1 MLVARNNGACGSD
14 AKNRQRPH
22 RSSARLATIVKF
34 RINETLRI
42 GAVGKPHLPGEGS
55 VSLFLGFTIIKKMRN
70 ILAVCTKELYTYF
83 VSPIA
88 YFVCF
93 VFTAIS
99 GFLFSILIISASNVG
114 GTGGYVM
121 ETLFGNMAIVL
132 LFFTPVLTMKLF
144 AEERKSGTIELLLT
158 SPITD
163 GQVVLGKFLASCT
176 LVLIMLGLTLLFPLL
191 TQRFGYLDSG
201 LLISGYLGIILISA
215 SFLSL
220 GLLMSS
226 MCKNQLVAA
235 LTSFGIL
242 ITLWVIGSLAARGG
256 PIAKFLS
263 YLSLPEHYRDFSRGI
278 ILLKD
283 VIFYIS
289 FTCVCLFATFKS
301 IESSKWR

>member
-1 MLVARNNGACGSD
+1 M
-14 AKNRQRPH
+14 K
-22 RSSARLATIVKF
+22 
-34 RINETLRI
+34 
-42 GAVGKPHLPGEGS
+42 
-55 VSLFLGFTIIKKMRN
+55 N

-93 VFTAIS
+93 VFIAIS
-99 GFLFSILIISASNVG
+99 GFLFSSILITYSSQG
-114 GTGGYVM
+114 GTGAAVM
-121 ETLFGNMAIVL
+121 GTLFGNMAIIL

-163 GQVVLGKFLASCT
+163 GQVVLGKFFASIS
-176 LVLIMLGLTLLFPLL
+176 LMLIMLGLTLLFPFL
-191 TQRFGYLDSG
+191 TQRFGHLDVG
-201 LLISGYLGIILISA
+201 ILLSGYLGVILISA
-215 SFLSL
+215 AFLAL

-242 ITLWVIGSLAARGG
+242 ITLWVIGTLSTRGG
-256 PIAKFLS
+256 AITNFLS
-263 YLSLPEHYRDFSRGI
+263 YLSLSEHYRNFARGVI
-278 ILLKD
+278 PLKD
-283 VIFYIS
+283 VVYYIS
-289 FTCVCLFATFKS
+289 FTSVCLFATFKS

>member
-1 MLVARNNGACGSD
+1 
-14 AKNRQRPH
+14 
-22 RSSARLATIVKF
+22 
-34 RINETLRI
+34 
-42 GAVGKPHLPGEGS
+42 
-55 VSLFLGFTIIKKMRN
+55 MRN

-99 GFLFSILIISASNVG
+99 GFLFSLLLISVSGQEAGS
-114 GTGGYVM
+114 GTQVM
-121 ETLFGNMAIVL
+121 GTLFGNMAIIL

-163 GQVVLGKFLASCT
+163 GQVVLGKFLASWA
-176 LVLIMLGLTLLFPLL
+176 LLLIMLALTLFFPLL
-191 TQRFGYLDSG
+191 ARRFGPLDG
-201 LLISGYLGIILISA
+201 GTLLSGYLGVTLIGS
-215 SFLSL
+215 SFLAL

-242 ITLWVIGSLAARGG
+242 ITLWVIGSLSSQYGAVG
-256 PIAKFLS
+256 KFLS
-263 YLSLPEHYRDFSRGI
+263 YLSLLEHYSDFARGVI
-278 ILLKD
+278 VLKD
-283 VIFYIS
+283 VIYHVS
-289 FTCVCLFATFKS
+289 FTGVCLFATFKS

>member
-1 MLVARNNGACGSD
+1 
-14 AKNRQRPH
+14 
-22 RSSARLATIVKF
+22 
-34 RINETLRI
+34 
-42 GAVGKPHLPGEGS
+42 
-55 VSLFLGFTIIKKMRN
+55 MRN
-70 ILAVCTKELYTYF
+70 ILAVCSKELYTYF

-93 VFTAIS
+93 VFIAIS
-99 GFLFSILIISASNVG
+99 GFLFSIMLITASGQG
-114 GTGGYVM
+114 GTGAFVI
-121 ETLFGNMAIVL
+121 EKLFSSMAIIL

-163 GQVVLGKFLASCT
+163 GQVVLGKFLASFT
-176 LVLIMLGLTLLFPLL
+176 LVLIMLSLTLLFPLL
-191 TQRFGYLDSG
+191 TQRFGYLDTG
-201 LLISGYLGIILISA
+201 LLLSGYLGILLISS
-215 SFLSL
+215 SFLAL

-242 ITLWVIGSLAARGG
+242 LTLWVIGSLSTRGG
-256 PIAKFLS
+256 SIAEFLS
-263 YLSLPEHYRDFSRGI
+263 SLSFPAHYHDFVRGVI
-278 ILLKD
+278 PLKD
-283 VIFYIS
+283 VVYYVS

>member
-1 MLVARNNGACGSD
+1 
-14 AKNRQRPH
+14 
-22 RSSARLATIVKF
+22 
-34 RINETLRI
+34 
-42 GAVGKPHLPGEGS
+42 
-55 VSLFLGFTIIKKMRN
+55 MRN

-99 GFLFSILIISASNVG
+99 GFLFSILLISISGQEA
-114 GTGGYVM
+114 GTGAQVM
-121 ETLFGNMAIVL
+121 GILFGNMAIIL
-132 LFFTPVLTMKLF
+132 LFFTPVLTMRLF

-163 GQVVLGKFLASCT
+163 GQVVLGKFLASWLLLIVM
-176 LVLIMLGLTLLFPLL
+176 LVLTLFFPLL
-191 TQRFGYLDSG
+191 TQRFGPIDSG
-201 LLISGYLGIILISA
+201 VLLSGYFGVILIGS
-215 SFLSL
+215 SFLAL

-242 ITLWVIGSLAARGG
+242 ITLWVIGSLSSQYGAIGE
-256 PIAKFLS
+256 FLS
-263 YLSLPEHYRDFSRGI
+263 YLSLLEHYDDFARGV

-283 VIFYIS
+283 VIYHIS
-289 FTCVCLFATFKS
+289 FTGVCLFATFKS

>member
-1 MLVARNNGACGSD
+1 
-14 AKNRQRPH
+14 
-22 RSSARLATIVKF
+22 
-34 RINETLRI
+34 
-42 GAVGKPHLPGEGS
+42 
-55 VSLFLGFTIIKKMRN
+55 MRN

-99 GFLFSILIISASNVG
+99 GFLFSAILITASRQG
-114 GTGGYVM
+114 GTGAFVI
-121 ETLFGNMAIVL
+121 ETLFGNMAIIL

-163 GQVVLGKFLASCT
+163 GQVVLGKFLASTT
-176 LVLIMLGLTLLFPLL
+176 LMLILLGLTLLFPLL
-191 TQRFGYLDSG
+191 TRSFGYLDSG
-201 LLISGYLGIILISA
+201 LLLSGYLGIILISTA
-215 SFLSL
+215 FLAL

-242 ITLWVIGSLAARGG
+242 ITLWVIGALSARGG
-256 PIAKFLS
+256 TIEKFFS
-263 YLSLPEHYRDFSRGI
+263 YLSLSEHYHDFARGVI
-278 ILLKD
+278 PVKD
-283 VIFYIS
+283 VVYYVS

>member
-1 MLVARNNGACGSD
+1 
-14 AKNRQRPH
+14 
-22 RSSARLATIVKF
+22 
-34 RINETLRI
+34 
-42 GAVGKPHLPGEGS
+42 
-55 VSLFLGFTIIKKMRN
+55 MRN
-70 ILAVCTKELYTYF
+70 ILAVCAKELYTYF

-93 VFTAIS
+93 VFTAIL
-99 GFLFSILIISASNVG
+99 GFLFSIILITASGQG
-114 GTGGYVM
+114 GTGAHVM
-121 ETLFGNMAIVL
+121 ATLFGNMAIIL

-163 GQVVLGKFLASCT
+163 GQVVLGKFLASWT
-176 LVLIMLGLTLLFPLL
+176 LLLIMLALTLFFPLL
-191 TQRFGYLDSG
+191 VQRFGPLDSG
-201 LLISGYLGIILISA
+201 ALLSGYFGVILIGS
-215 SFLSL
+215 SFLAL

-242 ITLWVIGSLAARGG
+242 ITLWVIGSLSSQYGAAG
-256 PIAKFLS
+256 KFLS
-263 YLSLPEHYRDFSRGI
+263 YLSLLEHYDDFARGV

-283 VIFYIS
+283 VIYHAS
-289 FTCVCLFATFKS
+289 FIGVCLFATFKS

>member
-1 MLVARNNGACGSD
+1 
-14 AKNRQRPH
+14 
-22 RSSARLATIVKF
+22 
-34 RINETLRI
+34 
-42 GAVGKPHLPGEGS
+42 
-55 VSLFLGFTIIKKMRN
+55 MRN
-70 ILAVCTKELYTYF
+70 ILAVCSKELYTYF

-93 VFTAIS
+93 VFTAIA
-99 GFLFSILIISASNVG
+99 GFLFSLLIIGASNSG
-114 GTGGYVM
+114 GTGGFVI
-121 ETLFGNMAIVL
+121 ETLFGNMAIIL
-132 LFFTPVLTMKLF
+132 IFFTPALTMRLF

-163 GQVVLGKFLASCT
+163 GQVVLGKFLASCS
-176 LVLIMLGLTLLFPLL
+176 LMFIMLSLTLLFPLL
-191 TQRFGYLDSG
+191 TQRFGYLDPG
-201 LLISGYLGIILISA
+201 LLISGYLGIILIGS
-215 SFLSL
+215 SFLAL
-220 GLLMSS
+220 GMLMSS

-242 ITLWVIGSLAARGG
+242 ITLWMIGALSTRGG
-256 PIAKFLS
+256 PIEKFLS
-263 YLSLPEHYRDFSRGI
+263 YLSLSEHYRDFARGV

>member
-1 MLVARNNGACGSD
+1 
-14 AKNRQRPH
+14 
-22 RSSARLATIVKF
+22 
-34 RINETLRI
+34 
-42 GAVGKPHLPGEGS
+42 
-55 VSLFLGFTIIKKMRN
+55 
-70 ILAVCTKELYTYF
+70 
-83 VSPIA
+83 
-88 YFVCF
+88 
-93 VFTAIS
+93 
-99 GFLFSILIISASNVG
+99 
-114 GTGGYVM
+114 M

-163 GQVVLGKFLASCT
+163 GQVVLGKFLASGT

-201 LLISGYLGIILISA
+201 LLISGYLGIILISSA
-215 SFLSL
+215 FLAL

-242 ITLWVIGSLAARGG
+242 ITLWVIGSLSARGG
-256 PIAKFLS
+256 PITKFLS
-263 YLSLPEHYRDFSRGI
+263 YLSLPEHYRDFARGI

-283 VIFYIS
+283 VLYYVS

>member
-1 MLVARNNGACGSD
+1 
-14 AKNRQRPH
+14 
-22 RSSARLATIVKF
+22 
-34 RINETLRI
+34 
-42 GAVGKPHLPGEGS
+42 
-55 VSLFLGFTIIKKMRN
+55 MRN
-70 ILAVCTKELYTYF
+70 IFAVCTKELYTYF

-99 GFLFSILIISASNVG
+99 GFLFSILLISASNVG

-163 GQVVLGKFLASCT
+163 GQVVLGKFLASGT

-201 LLISGYLGIILISA
+201 LLISGYLGIILISSA
-215 SFLSL
+215 FLAL

-242 ITLWVIGSLAARGG
+242 ITLWVIGSLSARGG

-263 YLSLPEHYRDFSRGI
+263 YLSLPEHYRDFARGI

-283 VIFYIS
+283 VLYYVS